1 MLTPTKPFKNTVT
14 NYPDEPSL
22 RIGRAVPKNA
32 VNLAYYYNPTALGS
46 EKVLTA
52 EAPRKTIDHKVEDG
66 YRYLFDQVEKDDSL
80 FPTSIYYEDNEG
92 YSGRLGRMWTRWYDE
107 THVATKNIKQDN
119 LVIVAN
125 KEDVPKTLAYKNGDY
140 EGTLFFDTADYVVTK
155 TRHVDIYEKVSHEVK
170 NFEINYKKITGNY
183 IDADVIDAWMNTA
196 KWPSAIKVEKHTMT
210 AEGGANIIQQYI
222 NSKDNIFD
230 EYIGF
235 LSFDT
240 LEMEPVKVSEP
251 VHGTDS
257 LFLGLGVFK
266 LTKYEWDDYFSMP
279 DPSQIYDG
287 VEGERDT
294 TENQK
299 EDASKPLSD
308 AEAEAEIEAER
319 IRKQQRL
326 AEIMYD
332 IENNE
337 FKSSYMAV
345 YDRVTDTYDYTEIIE
360 FMQKNLNS
368 SRSQSSTSAIE
379 NAIIKL
385 SDVMN
390 KNGDIVIKRTG
401 LYTDVTLDNNYSGTA
416 PTPSNYSFWATATY
430 EYRVTTR
437 PVTGTIAYNVIATY
451 KGNLEK
457 DELVDSKD
465 IATEYS
471 ALCHYSGVVR
481 SVTHSYD
488 GQAYYR
494 GSVTKGN
501 SISNIVNDELDNEM
515 LMYSDDTGLL
525 RRQITVYDDDGTS
538 RVKDEYAVEGE
549 YFYLTNVFK
558 DNIPCF
564 YKYDL
569 KEYLY
574 DYKGPDANG
583 YYDGNSVS
591 IRTAAFKD
599 VPETYKY
606 RLKLTP
612 INDSEGRCVKY
623 SASLYTSFL
632 SQATDTFKVTYNAFA
647 DSSNG
652 TAEVTPGVTEEVYGY
667 PYMYQNIDYDVISV
681 EEESRTNMIK
691 LKTPYVLTDSRRYVT
706 FSYRLK
712 AHADAI
718 INNGTVIREA
728 IDYESH
734 ERTASILNVEYAATS
749 ELSKFDGR
757 AYIIS
762 DKSDGVYLSPA
773 DIIFRDMSEDNITI
787 NNVSRNDGTFLYTA
801 EITNVQGQGHEG
813 GINLKC
819 SPDGSGLLTAE
830 TTIDTGFWDSKSGS
844 YTGRLSIDSQ
854 YLFSGDKIYP
864 GVMVKFVDSRNIF
877 VKPPRND
884 GLLESWYPLI
894 QFGHYSQEFNQNG
907 AKMKIS
913 YSMPEYDNQHYSS
926 KWKRP
931 YADITKEN
939 VEILNSHTVKTK
951 CYPLLVYKYEPGD
964 DDTVRSRNGYI
975 YKIFTTKKQYSQ
987 AVAEC
992 STLGGFIAMPK
1003 DLGTNEFLMDM
1014 ASAAGLDSI
1023 WIGSEYDNSSAKNK
1037 WTDGTTIQ
1045 YSNYSDTEIPNVS
1058 NPRAILDL
1066 SDSKWH
1072 SKSAG
1077 SSYAF
1082 ICQIPMASTTI
1093 NIYKRMNDELFALS
1107 IKDISYK
1114 DGIVFLNDTVSENDD
1129 IVADYTYVEENY
1141 VYRGF
1146 WRDKTDFARIDLNP
1160 NIYHTYNDMRYVP
1173 SVVKPSKNLFN
1184 SVIYFFLKP
1193 SISEQ
1198 QQDEPQLEENETLDK
1213 VIDPDTGKFSYKI
1226 TSKQMI
1232 PIQTPYTDYV
1242 VSQEPVYTNVP
1253 KYREEFVYDVNDIGT
1268 SLAVLTPSDLQAWVT
1283 SKHAFY
1289 YPVRNRAADWSY
1301 ITYLKPNNA
1310 ISNVPLYSGA
1320 GPYKFAYDASLGSFI
1335 ERTINN
1341 TRYKDDE
1348 SDFGFIVS
1356 NNHYG
1361 AYGFRA
1367 TFCSDSDDCRSISYV
1382 IAGNDEWSENIYEN
1396 SDNRNNRYPSNSSFY
1411 AKNLLTLNIAQ
1422 GGNRGFFR
1430 NKDNIT
1436 EEYYQNHKA
1445 FYNNGSTNPD
1455 DYKSTVVYLSYGHYV
1470 LAMKEIRNHQTLN
1483 EQHQVTVNG
1492 STVTRYGKPMN
1503 QIAGISIFVVKT
1515 ENTLKAWVK
1524 YNDDSSWTNGIMP
1537 SEEPDINFTFTSA
1550 EYTTYPGLQNRMR
1563 VSDSSDNRIGII
1575 TNQLGLYLKNA
1586 MAKKVEKTSVQV
1598 FDHYEREITD
1608 YNEIRTPITKYRTT
1622 YEERDV
1628 VRYVPIVSNST
1639 YRNSTCL
1646 YHQIDDFIPESDM
1659 DLYIGSV
1666 YIRQNTS
1673 LHSTVIIDSRTRG
1686 GGVLTSISE
1695 GLRHEL
1701 EPESDYYL
1709 DIGYYDGK
1717 PYQENG
1723 VIIVKLDRKLLKD
1736 FGGRFTYSDIE
1747 NKVHRWLGYG
1757 VFPIIE
1763 YVDAYEQNNLP
1774 QNTLEVDDMYA
1785 NMQDIIPEIYLE
1797 TVDI

>member
-14 NYPDEPSL
+14 NYPEEPSL

-80 FPTSIYYEDNEG
+80 FPSSIYYEDAEG

-107 THVATKNIKQDN
+107 THVATKNIEQDN

-140 EGTLFFDTADYVVTK
+140 EGTLFFDTADYTVTK
-155 TRHVDIYEKVSHEVK
+155 TRHVDIYEKVSYEVK
-170 NFEINYKKITGNY
+170 NYEINYKYITGNY
-183 IDADVIDAWMNTA
+183 LDASSIDAWMNTS
-196 KWPSAIKVEKHTMT
+196 KWPSAIKVEKHTMS
-210 AEGGANIIQQYI
+210 AEGGANIIKSYI
-222 NSKDNIFD
+222 NAKDNQFD

-235 LSFDT
+235 LSFDS
-240 LEMEPVKVSEP
+240 LEYEPVRVSEP
-251 VHGTDS
+251 IDGTES
-257 LFLGLGVFK
+257 LFLGLGTFK
-266 LTKYEWDDYFSMP
+266 LSKPEWDDYFLMP
-279 DPSQIYDG
+279 DPDQIYDG
-287 VEGERDT
+287 LPGERDRS
-294 TENQK
+294 ENQK
-299 EDASKPLSD
+299 EDVDEQASTEEVEEQIAL
-308 AEAEAEIEAER
+308 ER
-319 IRKQQRL
+319 LRKQQRL
-326 AEIMYD
+326 AEILDD

-345 YDRVTDTYDYTEIIE
+345 YDRVSDTYDYSEIIE
-360 FMQKNLNS
+360 FMTKNLNAL
-368 SRSQSSTSAIE
+368 RSQSSTAAIE

-385 SDVMN
+385 SDIMN
-390 KNGDIVIKRTG
+390 KGGDIVIKRKALTTNVVYDTTAYG
-401 LYTDVTLDNNYSGTA
+401 VT
-416 PTPSNYSFWATATY
+416 PRPENYSFVAEAAY
-430 EYRVTTR
+430 EYKVTTR
-437 PVTGTIAYNVIATY
+437 PITGTIAYNVVAKY
-451 KGNLEK
+451 KGTLDK
-457 DELVDSKD
+457 DVLVDSKD

-471 ALCHYSGVVR
+471 ALCHYSGIVR

-525 RRQITVYDDDGTS
+525 RRQITVYNDDGTT
-538 RVKDEYAVEGE
+538 RVKDEYTVEGE
-549 YFYLTNVFK
+549 YFYLTKVFSDNV
-558 DNIPCF
+558 PCF
-564 YKYDL
+564 YRYDL

-574 DYKGPDANG
+574 DYRGPDLNG

-599 VPETYKY
+599 IPETYKY
-606 RLKLTP
+606 RIKLTP
-612 INDSEGRCVKY
+612 VNDADGKCVKY
-623 SASLYTSFL
+623 SASLYASFL

-647 DSSNG
+647 DSNNG
-652 TAEVTPGVTEEVYGY
+652 TAEVKPGVTEEIYGY
-667 PYMYQNIDYDVISV
+667 PYMYQNIDYTVIPV

-691 LKTPYVLTDSRRYVT
+691 LNEPYVISDTRRYIT
-706 FSYRLK
+706 FSYVLK

-718 INNGTVIREA
+718 VSNGAVIREE
-728 IDYESH
+728 INYTSH
-734 ERTASILNVEYAATS
+734 TRTASILNVEYAASS
-749 ELSKFDGR
+749 ELNKFDGR

-773 DIIFRDMSEDNITI
+773 DIIFRDMSEDNVTI
-787 NNVSRNDGTFLYTA
+787 NNVGRNDGTFLYTA
-801 EITNVQGQGHEG
+801 EITNFQGQGHEG
-813 GINLKC
+813 GVNIKC

-830 TTIDTGFWDSKSGS
+830 TTMTTGFWNSKSGD
-844 YTGRLSIDSQ
+844 YTGRLSIDAP
-854 YLFSGDKIYP
+854 YLFDGDNIYP
-864 GVMVKFVDSRNIF
+864 AVMVKFVDSRNIF

-913 YSMPEYDNQHYSS
+913 YSMPEYDTQHYSS

-931 YADITKEN
+931 YTDVLKEN

-951 CYPLLVYKYEPGD
+951 CYPLLVYKYDTGD
-964 DDTVRSRNGYI
+964 DDTIRFRNGYI
-975 YKIFTTKKQYSQ
+975 YKIFKTGKQYSQ
-987 AVAEC
+987 AVADC
-992 STLGGFIAMPK
+992 NAIGGFIAMPK
-1003 DLGTNEFLMDM
+1003 DMGTNEFLIDM
-1014 ASAAGLDSI
+1014 ANAVGLENI
-1023 WIGSEYDNSSAKNK
+1023 WIGSEFDSSKNRNK

-1045 YSNYSDTEIPNVS
+1045 YSNYSDGEVPNVS
-1058 NPRAILDL
+1058 NPRAALNIA
-1066 SDSKWH
+1066 DSKWH

-1077 SSYAF
+1077 NSFAY

-1093 NIYKRMNDELFALS
+1093 NLYRRMNDELFALS

-1114 DGIVFLNDTVSENDD
+1114 DGVIFLNDTVSENDD
-1129 IVADYTYVEENY
+1129 IVADYVYVEENY

-1193 SISEQ
+1193 SMNEQ
-1198 QQDEPQLEENETLDK
+1198 QQDEPELEENETLDK
-1213 VIDPDTGKFSYKI
+1213 VIDPETGQFSYKI
-1226 TSKQMI
+1226 TSTQMI
-1232 PIQTPYTDYV
+1232 PTKTPYTDYI
-1242 VSQEPVYTNVP
+1242 VSQEPVYTSVP
-1253 KYREEFVYDVNDIGT
+1253 KYREDYIYDVNDIGT
-1268 SLAVLTPSDLQAWVT
+1268 ALATITPAGLQAWVT
-1283 SKHAFY
+1283 AKHAFY
-1289 YPVRNRAADWSY
+1289 YPVRNRSADWSY
-1301 ITYLKPNNA
+1301 ITYLKPSNA
-1310 ISNVPLYSGA
+1310 DANVPLRTGA
-1320 GPYKFAYDASLGSFI
+1320 GPIFFTYDASKASFI
-1335 ERTINN
+1335 ETNPN
-1341 TRYKDDE
+1341 VTRYKEDE
-1348 SDFGFIVS
+1348 SNFAVIVS
-1356 NNHYG
+1356 DTHYG

-1367 TFCSDSDDCRSISYV
+1367 TFCSESNDCRSISFV
-1382 IAGNDEWSENIYEN
+1382 IAGGDEWSENIYEA

-1411 AKNLLTLNIAQ
+1411 ARNLLTLNIAQ

-1430 NKDNIT
+1430 NKDDVTDEFYNS
-1436 EEYYQNHKA
+1436 HKSL
-1445 FYNNGSTNPD
+1445 YNNGLTDAD
-1455 DYKSTVVYLSYGHYV
+1455 DYKSTVIYLSYGHYV
-1470 LAMKEIRNHQTLN
+1470 LALKEIRDHQTLN
-1483 EQHQVTVNG
+1483 EQYQVSVNG

-1503 QIAGISIFVVKT
+1503 RIAGISIFVVKT
-1515 ENTLKAWVK
+1515 ENTLKAWVA
-1524 YNDDSSWTNGIMP
+1524 YDDDTAWTNGVMP
-1537 SEEPDINFTFTSA
+1537 STEPDINFTFTNT
-1550 EYTTYPGLQNRMR
+1550 EYASYPGLQNRMR
-1563 VSDSSDNRIGII
+1563 LSDSIDNRIGII
-1575 TNQLGLYLKNA
+1575 TNQKGLYIKNP
-1586 MAKKVEKTSVQV
+1586 MVNKVEKTVISIL
-1598 FDHYEREITD
+1598 DHYEREITD
-1608 YNEIRTPITKYRTT
+1608 YNEVRTPITKYRTT
-1622 YEERDV
+1622 YNEKQV
-1628 VRYVPIVSNST
+1628 VRYIPIINNST
-1639 YRNSTCL
+1639 YKNSTCL
-1646 YHQIDDFIPESDM
+1646 YHKIDDFMPDSDM

-1673 LHSTVIIDSRTRG
+1673 LHSTIIVDSRTRG

-1695 GLRHEL
+1695 GLRHDL
-1701 EPESDYYL
+1701 EPESDFYL

-1747 NKVHRWLGYG
+1747 TKVHRWLGYG

-1763 YVDAYEQNNLP
+1763 YVDAYEQDNLP
-1774 QNTLEVDDMYA
+1774 QNTLESEDVYA